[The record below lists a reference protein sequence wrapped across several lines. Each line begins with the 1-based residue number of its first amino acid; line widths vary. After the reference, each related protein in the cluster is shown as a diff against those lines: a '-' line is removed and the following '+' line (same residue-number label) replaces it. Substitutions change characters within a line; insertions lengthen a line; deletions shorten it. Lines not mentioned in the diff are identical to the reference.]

1 MEQEYLYLQLKR
13 ENYIEIKDGNMT
25 VKVGGRIITDSIE
38 NYVLS
43 YFKINVGCSMC
54 FILRN
59 FDQDLSWE
67 YDVFAGKKAQEEVKQ
82 FVEIM
87 DKHGLFENR
96 SRFDVVHN
104 PTEREKAMIY
114 KPVEKDKQK
123 CPKCGGEN
131 YHAFVEEKVI
141 REGETK
147 KTVSLNLNP
156 LKPFTVFEE
165 KEKVVREPRVK
176 HVSKFVCDDCGMI
189 FKPRV

>member
-1 MEQEYLYLQLKR
+1 MEQEYLYLQLKKG
-13 ENYIEIKDGNMT
+13 NYIEIKDDNMT
-25 VKVGGRIITDSIE
+25 VKVGRRTITDKIE
-38 NYVLS
+38 NFVLS
-43 YFKINVGCSMC
+43 NFKIYLGFDMC
-54 FILRN
+54 FFLQNFKNELR
-59 FDQDLSWE
+59 WE
-67 YDVFAGKKAQEEVKQ
+67 YEGIASKEIQEKAKQ

-96 SRFDVVHN
+96 GRVDVIYN
-104 PTEREKAMIY
+104 LNEKEKAMIY
-114 KPVEKDKQK
+114 KPVEKGKQK
-123 CPKCGGEN
+123 CPNCGGEN

-176 HVSKFVCDDCGMI
+176 YVSKFVCDDCGKI